1 MGQVL
6 VRDLSLRTVLR
17 LKRRGRSLQAEAKAI
32 LERAELHHI
41 PGGLFR
47 QLMAIC
53 HQFARNTP
61 LQHSPARCSTACPAR
76 RADPPGM

>member
-32 LERAELHHI
+32 LERAAEMDLDE
-41 PGGLFR
+41 
-47 QLMAIC
+47 
-53 HQFARNTP
+53 ARV
-61 LQHSPARCSTACPAR
+61 LAGRIR
-76 RADPPGM
+76 RKLEGRGFGDSAALIAGDRKR